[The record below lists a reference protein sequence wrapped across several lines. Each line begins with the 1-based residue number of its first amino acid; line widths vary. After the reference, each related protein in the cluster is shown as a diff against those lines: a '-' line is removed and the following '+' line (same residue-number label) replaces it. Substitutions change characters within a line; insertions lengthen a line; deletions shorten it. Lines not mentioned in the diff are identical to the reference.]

1 MLNYSFAHR
10 TFSRPVS
17 LSEDLIRNVSLSRT
31 THLALARHHHSAVVS
46 RLRPGPIHPAS
57 PGRRRRLPRRR
68 RPRNSRPPRLG
79 HPPRKQHPP
88 PRKSPASL
96 LGHCHRHQALR
107 RPHMERPPLP
117 PPQRPCPSLLPVLL
131 RPPLPDAAIR
141 LLGRRSFP
149 RLVRTVSLHAHL
161 DSRRHRRPLDRHRPL
176 PLPRRLAI

>member
-46 RLRPGPIHPAS
+46 RLRPGPIHPTS
-57 PGRRRRLPRRR
+57 PGRRRRLPRRC

-79 HPPRKQHPP
+79 HPPRKQHPLS
-88 PRKSPASL
+88 RKSPAPL
-96 LGHCHRHQALR
+96 LGHRHRHQTFR
-107 RPHMERPPLP
+107 RSHVERPPFP
-117 PPQRPCPSLLPVLL
+117 PPQRPRTSPSALLL
-131 RPPLPDAAIR
+131 RPPLPHATIR
-141 LLGRRSFP
+141 LLGRRGFP

-161 DSRRHRRPLDRHRPL
+161 DSRRHRLPLDRHRPL